1 MAITDADGFASPGVL
16 TRLRSRL
23 RDALA
28 GEHMAAQRM
37 AGGAFVIRVAGAGVV
52 FLSQVFLARWM
63 GGFEYGTY
71 VYAWTWLL
79 VIGDLIHFGLPIT
92 AQRCIPEY
100 TQRNEL
106 DRLRGFLLAS
116 RWAVFAIGSLVAIA
130 GAVVVWIMSRSPGH
144 EGILPLYLACATLP
158 FYTLS
163 NMFDGIARAYN
174 AVAIALLPQNVL
186 RPAVL
191 IAVMAVAHFGGFLSD
206 ATTAMAA
213 LAFATWT
220 TTLLQLFMLNRK
232 LKRSVPSG
240 PAAYEFGHW
249 MRTSLPLVAVWAFF
263 MLLFYSDVLVLRQF
277 RPPEEVAHYYAASR
291 ILTLVAFIHFSVTA
305 AVAHRFA
312 AHHVAGDRKALAD
325 FASSTVRWT
334 FWPSLAVTI
343 IILALGK
350 PILWLFGPDFVV
362 AYPLMFVMSISL
374 LARSAVGPAE
384 RALSMMGEQ
393 RICALIYATAF
404 ALNLALAFSLAPR
417 FGGMGVAV
425 ALATAVATE
434 SILLFAIA
442 KRRLGLHLFIWRPAS
457 LRQ

>member
-1 MAITDADGFASPGVL
+1 MAITDANSLASPGIAA
-16 TRLRSRL
+16 RLKARL
-23 RDALA
+23 RDALT

-37 AGGAFVIRVAGAGVV
+37 AGAAFLIRVSGAAVV
-52 FLSQVFLARWM
+52 FLSQVLLARWM
-63 GGFEYGTY
+63 GSFEYGTY

-100 TQRNEL
+100 TQRGEF

-116 RWAVFAIGSLVAIA
+116 RWMVFGIGTAVAIV
-130 GAVVVWIMSRSPGH
+130 GAAAVWSMTRSLGRDT
-144 EGILPLYLACATLP
+144 ILPLYLACATLP

-163 NMFDGIARAYN
+163 NMFDGVARAYN
-174 AVAIALLPQNVL
+174 AATIALLPQNVL

-191 IAVMAVAHFGGFLSD
+191 IAVMAVAHYGGYLSD

-220 TTLLQLFMLNRK
+220 TTLLQLAMLNRK
-232 LKRSVPSG
+232 LRQSVPRG
-240 PAAYEFGHW
+240 PAAYEFGAW
-249 MRTSLPLVAVWAFF
+249 FRTSLPLVAVWAFF

-312 AHHVAGDRKALAD
+312 AHHVAGDRAALAD
-325 FASSTVRWT
+325 FAASTVRWT
-334 FWPSLAVTI
+334 FWPSLGATI
-343 IILALGK
+343 GILALGK
-350 PILWLFGPDFVV
+350 PILWLFGPGFVV
-362 AYPLMFVMSISL
+362 AYPLMFIMSISL

-393 RICALIYATAF
+393 RACALVYATAF
-404 ALNLALAFSLAPR
+404 AVNLALAFSLAPR

-425 ALATAVATE
+425 ALAIAVAAE
-434 SILLFAIA
+434 SVMLFAIA
-442 KRRLGLHLFIWRPAS
+442 KRRLGLHLFIWQPAKPR
-457 LRQ
+457 L